1 MATQNR
7 RGANRPQVNNKSR
20 VDRLIDGVSR
30 LLLVCLSVA
39 TIYGVTMLFQV
50 VNKPVTEI
58 VVAGE
63 LSYMQQQELVDLVSA
78 EISGGFLTIDLE
90 ALRQNLQRHPWVD
103 SASIRRQWPSTLS
116 VMVIEEVPIA
126 RWGEAGFLN
135 RLGEQLDIDDN
146 SVLEN
151 LSVLRAQY
159 GSSQEMMESY
169 QMLAALLQPT
179 GLKLVELQ
187 RDNLGVWRVETA
199 RGIKLVLGR
208 DQLGDKLKRLALA
221 WNSGLQNEL
230 HNIKTID
237 LRYPNGL
244 AVAWKDGLLIGAQH
258 DIRANADPSVNG

>member
-1 MATQNR
+1 MATQHR
-7 RGANRPQVNNKSR
+7 RGANRPQANDKSR
-20 VDRLIDGVSR
+20 IDRLIDGASR
-30 LLLVCLSVA
+30 LLLVGLSVA
-39 TIYGVTMLFQV
+39 AIYGVTMLFQV

-78 EISGGFLTIDLE
+78 DIGGGFLTIDLE
-90 ALRQNLQRHPWVD
+90 ALRHNLQRHPWVD

-116 VMVIEEVPIA
+116 VKVIEEVPIA

-146 SVLEN
+146 SALDN
-151 LSVLRAQY
+151 LPVLRAQY

-221 WNSGLQNEL
+221 WTSGLQNEL
-230 HNIKTID
+230 HNIETID

-258 DIRANADPSVNG
+258 DIRANADPSVIG